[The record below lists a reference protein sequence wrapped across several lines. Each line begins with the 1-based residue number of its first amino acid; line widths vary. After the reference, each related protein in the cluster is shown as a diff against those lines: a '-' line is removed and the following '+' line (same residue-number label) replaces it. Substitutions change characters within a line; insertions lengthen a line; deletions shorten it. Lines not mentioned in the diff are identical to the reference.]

1 MPIIKIVKLVQ
12 CKLCGAWV
20 PVGDLE
26 KHIAD
31 NHSGTPTLTP
41 QSVFGVK

>member
-1 MPIIKIVKLVQ
+1 MPAKIKEVQ

-20 PVGDLE
+20 PVADLE
-26 KHIAD
+26 KHIAEY
-31 NHSGTPTLTP
+31 HSGTPALTP